1 MRRREFI
8 TLTGSAAVASPLAAR
23 AQQAMPVIG
32 FLGIE
37 TPNVFADRV
46 RAFRQGL
53 SEMGYV
59 EGRNVAIAFQWA
71 GGNYDLLPTLAEE
84 LVRRQVGVIVTGG
97 TPTALAAKAATDT
110 IPIVFV
116 LGSDPVQFGLVKT
129 LSRPGG
135 NVTGVTVLDVELI
148 RKAFELLHELVPAA
162 RQPQK
167 SRLRD
172 SDERGTDC
180 HKQSRN
186 ALANAECK

>member
-1 MRRREFI
+1 MRRRDFI
-8 TLTGSAAVASPLAAR
+8 TLVGGAAAWPLSAR
-23 AQQAMPVIG
+23 AQQAAMPMVGYLSPIAAESNTVG
-32 FLGIE
+32 RGAFL
-37 TPNVFADRV
+37 N
-46 RAFRQGL
+46 GL
-53 SEMGYV
+53 AQIGYV
-59 EGRNVAIAFQWA
+59 EGRNVAIEYRWA
-71 GGNYDLLPTLAEE
+71 EGLYDRLSSLAEE